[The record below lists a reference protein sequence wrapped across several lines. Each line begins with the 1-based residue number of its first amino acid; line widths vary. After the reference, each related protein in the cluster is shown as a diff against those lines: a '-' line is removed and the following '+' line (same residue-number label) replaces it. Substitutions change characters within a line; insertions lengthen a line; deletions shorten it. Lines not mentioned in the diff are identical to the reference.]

1 MGAAEEYIVRK
12 LEFATSRIASL
23 EKENMDLEIALKASI
38 KVLDDIIEKM
48 TLFGSDYFGESYRI
62 EIGEISEKET
72 PELFDVIKTF
82 KEQNAKGEKNEGAD

>member
-1 MGAAEEYIVRK
+1 MGASEKYIIRK
-12 LEFATSRIASL
+12 LEYADSRILKL
-23 EKENMDLEIALKASI
+23 EKENEDLTIALKASI

-48 TLFGSDYFGESYRI
+48 SVYDTDYFGKCYRI